1 MAKQIAIGFAVADK
15 VGGDAP
21 DDAYYVR
28 ALVGPGKFMF
38 HEGPREVEFF
48 TREQA
53 ESLAVRVNA
62 AKSINAAHWYR

>member
-1 MAKQIAIGFAVADK
+1 MATQIAIGFAVADK

-38 HEGPREVEFF
+38 HEGPRDVMYF
-48 TREQA
+48 TKAQA
-53 ESLAVRVNA
+53 EALVARVND
-62 AKSINAAHWYR
+62 AKTINAAHWYR